1 MADKEYVIDNPD
13 NPVYASMY
21 QPIPL
26 YDDEGNPLTD
36 DEGRH
41 RCKLVC
47 INGGASVS
55 SGNVKSAILLAF
67 SRNRVTIKEIQQELT
82 DLANILSTNVDS
94 SKQEVLTYVTNRIN
108 TIVESITNIQ
118 NSINDTINNLDTKLT
133 TSDANIQTDLSSKI
147 EQAKNELNNSINAVK
162 TTVNSVSSA
171 KVNKA
176 GDTMTGQLVVPSIKI
191 NGHTVTVG

>member
-67 SRNRVTIKEIQQELT
+67 TKNRITIQEIQQELT
-82 DLANILSTNVDS
+82 NLASSLGSNINST
-94 SKQEVLTYVTNRIN
+94 KQEILEDVASRIN
-108 TIVESITNIQ
+108 YISENITNIQ
-118 NSINDTINNLDTKLT
+118 NSINDTINSLDIKVS

-147 EQAKNELNNSINAVK
+147 EQAKNKLNTSITQVK

-171 KVNKA
+171 KVSKT
-176 GDTMTGQLVVPSIKI
+176 GDTMTGQLAVPSIRI
-191 NGHTVTVG
+191 NGHIVTVG

>member
-67 SRNRVTIKEIQQELT
+67 TKNRITIQEIQQELT
-82 DLANILSTNVDS
+82 NLASSLGSNINST
-94 SKQEVLTYVTNRIN
+94 KQEILEDVASRIN
-108 TIVESITNIQ
+108 YISE
-118 NSINDTINNLDTKLT
+118 
-133 TSDANIQTDLSSKI
+133 I
-147 EQAKNELNNSINAVK
+147 EQAKNELNTSITQVR

-171 KVNKA
+171 KVSKT
-176 GDTMTGQLVVPSIKI
+176 GDTMTGQLAVPSIRI

>member
-36 DEGRH
+36 ELGRH
-41 RCKLVC
+41 RCKLICV
-47 INGGASVS
+47 NGGASVTA
-55 SGNVKSAILLAF
+55 GNVKSAILTAF
-67 SRNRVTIKEIQQELT
+67 SRNRVTIKEIQQELI
-82 DLANILSTNVDS
+82 DLANTLSTNVDS
-94 SKQEVLTYVTNRIN
+94 SKQEVLTDVTNRIN
-108 TIVESITNIQ
+108 TIVESITDIQ

-133 TSDANIQTDLSSKI
+133 TSDTNIQTDLSSKI

-171 KVNKA
+171 KVSKA
-176 GDTMTGQLVVPSIKI
+176 GDTMTGQLAVPSIKI
-191 NGHTVTVG
+191 NGHTITVG

>member
-1 MADKEYVIDNPD
+1 MADKEYIIDNPD

-55 SGNVKSAILLAF
+55 SGNVKAAILLAF
-67 SRNRVTIKEIQQELT
+67 TKNRITIQEIQQELT
-82 DLANILSTNVDS
+82 DLSNTLSNNIDS
-94 SKQEVLTYVTNRIN
+94 SKQEVLTDVTNRIN
-108 TIVESITNIQ
+108 TISESITNIQ

-147 EQAKNELNNSINAVK
+147 EQAKNELNTSITQVR

-171 KVNKA
+171 KVSKT
-176 GDTMTGQLVVPSIKI
+176 GDTMTGQLAVPSIRI